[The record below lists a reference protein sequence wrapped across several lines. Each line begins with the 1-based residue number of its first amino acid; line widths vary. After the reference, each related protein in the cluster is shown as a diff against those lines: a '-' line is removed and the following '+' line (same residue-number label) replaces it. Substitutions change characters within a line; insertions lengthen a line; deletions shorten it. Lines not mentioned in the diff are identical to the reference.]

1 MPASS
6 LSAPPVTRPL
16 DRPTP
21 RLRSR
26 AERDVSP
33 LDLNLLR
40 ILDALLEERSVT
52 RAGAR
57 LGLTQSAV
65 SHALGRLR
73 HALGDDLFQRN
84 AQGLQPT
91 HRALEIAP
99 ALHAALARL
108 QGALA
113 PIEFDAAT
121 SDRRF
126 RVAADAGACALL
138 IPALAARLQA
148 RAPNAQLQ
156 VSEASSDLTQQLDAA
171 QVDFVLGA
179 VAAAPERFARERLR
193 REALV
198 WIVRAG
204 HPLAQAP
211 ATLEAIMAAPHV
223 AVATQR
229 AAPGPSAVSLRPSW
243 EDTGAVDAD
252 LARLGL
258 RRRVRVMTPD
268 IYSARAIVTSS
279 DMVGLA
285 PARLALAWGP
295 RDGLRVLETK
305 PSLMAD
311 LSLLYCRDRLAEP
324 PIAWLRSLLMT
335 L

>member
-1 MPASS
+1 
-6 LSAPPVTRPL
+6 VTPTL

-21 RLRSR
+21 RLRRR
-26 AERDVSP
+26 AEPHIAP

-73 HALGDDLFQRN
+73 HALGDDLFQRH
-84 AQGLQPT
+84 AHGLQPT
-91 HRALEIAP
+91 QRALEIAP

-113 PIEFDAAT
+113 PIDFDAAT
-121 SDRRF
+121 SDQSF
-126 RVAADAGACALL
+126 RVVADASASALL
-138 IPALAARLQA
+138 IPALVARLQA
-148 RAPNAQLQ
+148 RAPNAELR
-156 VSEASSDLTQQLDAA
+156 VSEASPDLTQQLDAG

-179 VAAAPERFARERLR
+179 VTTAPERFVRERLR

-204 HPLAQAP
+204 HPLAQGQ

-229 AAPGPSAVSLRPSW
+229 AAAGPSAVSLRSSW
-243 EDTGAVDAD
+243 EGADAADAD

-258 RRRVRVMTPD
+258 RRQVRVVTPD
-268 IYSARAIVTSS
+268 IYSARAIVMSS

-285 PARLALAWGP
+285 PARLALAWG
-295 RDGLRVLETK
+295 RSDGLRVLETQ
-305 PSLMAD
+305 PGLGAD
-311 LSLLYCRDRLAEP
+311 LSLLYSKDRLAEP
-324 PIAWLRSLLMT
+324 PMAWLRSLLMT